1 MLFGAGL
8 YREKFYTANMVY
20 GFGTREYLATGYKA
34 ELVGGYSWGEFNDE
48 MYLGTVYKIGGFTRA
63 GYLMGSFTL
72 GSYIDLADGSWH
84 HSAVDVDL
92 QWFSNLYIYR
102 RNRVRQFL
110 SLNYTQGWNRDA
122 GSYEIVRFTRE
133 NGLEALKE
141 HITGTNR
148 MVLNIFK
155 NDFFTSFGLGIRLK
169 NERLIF
175 SAIQLQLGVAFGKRG
190 LVESEYYRISSQ
202 TRLEQYRYLPKRPEV
217 VGFQ

>member
-1 MLFGAGL
+1 MP
-8 YREKFYTANMVY
+8 
-20 GFGTREYLATGYKA
+20 AT
-34 ELVGGYSWGEFNDE
+34 SWAAS
-48 MYLGTVYKIGGFTRA
+48 RW
-63 GYLMGSFTL
+63 
-72 GSYIDLADGSWH
+72 DGSWH

-148 MVLNIFK
+148 MVLNTETVLFTPYQPLGFRIAFFGFLDMGLIGYSPNIFK